1 MDAFKIKLKED
12 PLLGLK
18 LCLKLLLNRNIFM
31 LITGLNFQLKFVYKK
46 HGEWIFCKE
55 KVSIW
60 SPNLLF

>member
-46 HGEWIFCKE
+46 HGE
-55 KVSIW
+55 
-60 SPNLLF
+60 